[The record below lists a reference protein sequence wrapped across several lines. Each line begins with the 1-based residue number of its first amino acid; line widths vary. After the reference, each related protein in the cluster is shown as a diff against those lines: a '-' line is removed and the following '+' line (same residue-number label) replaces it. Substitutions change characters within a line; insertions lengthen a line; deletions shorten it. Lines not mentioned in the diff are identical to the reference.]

1 MMVVQKANKEYVAE
15 EKYFVVKQ
23 GIFYAARQR
32 GPIRAVLGDSVKL
45 KIETVFADLNKAV

>member
-1 MMVVQKANKEYVAE
+1 MVVQKANKEYVAE

-23 GIFYAARQR
+23 GIFYPARQR